1 MMSMTP
7 YYTVSRSMKPRLTRN
22 ERSMTPFGEEFFR
35 TFFGENTVQSM
46 KVDVQ
51 DKGDSYLLE
60 ADLPGVKKDCISLS
74 VENSILTISV
84 EQKKEQEDEDSARS
98 YVYRER
104 RVMSMSRSF
113 SLEGVQ
119 EEGITA
125 EYADGVLRLTLPK
138 VVEQTPAARRIE
150 ING

>member
-1 MMSMTP
+1 
-7 YYTVSRSMKPRLTRN
+7 
-22 ERSMTPFGEEFFR
+22 
-35 TFFGENTVQSM
+35 
-46 KVDVQ
+46 
-51 DKGDSYLLE
+51 
-60 ADLPGVKKDCISLS
+60 
-74 VENSILTISV
+74 
-84 EQKKEQEDEDSARS
+84 
-98 YVYRER
+98 
-104 RVMSMSRSF
+104 MSMSRSF